1 MEIELM
7 NKPIYGV
14 VDRGIF
20 GVRVVTGIIT
30 GVQFTDNLPLYKI
43 EYKDGSVWTDKVT
56 DNVEK
61 LLELMSVIPLK
72 NIPNLL
78 VLKTKFK

>member
-1 MEIELM
+1 MEVKLM
-7 NKPIYGV
+7 SMPVYGV

-30 GVQFTDNLPLYKI
+30 GVQFTENLPLYKI

-56 DNVEK
+56 TDVNELLQLMQVTPLDSITK
-61 LLELMSVIPLK
+61 LLPLK
-72 NIPNLL
+72 TNY
-78 VLKTKFK
+78 K